1 MHFWLQSLWLAAPVI
16 AGGTLHILAMKAGVL
31 QGLARVPIDGG
42 LMFRSRRIFGD
53 NKTLRGALLMT
64 TLTTTCA
71 VGQAALENH
80 FEWARAWTLPGAG
93 TLNPIRWGALLGLG
107 YVAGELP
114 NSFLKRQLDIK
125 PGGAGRGVWA
135 PVFWVI
141 DQVDSLGG
149 TLLAMPLMWTPPIEA
164 VAALLVITLVVHP
177 MAAAGMVALGLKQ
190 RVG

>member
-1 MHFWLQSLWLAAPVI
+1 
-16 AGGTLHILAMKAGVL
+16 
-31 QGLARVPIDGG
+31 
-42 LMFRSRRIFGD
+42 
-53 NKTLRGALLMT
+53 MT
-64 TLTTTCA
+64 ALTTICA
-71 VGQAALENH
+71 VGQAALESH
-80 FEWARAWTLPGAG
+80 FEWARALSLPGAG

-125 PGGAGRGVWA
+125 PGEAGRGAWA

-141 DQVDSLGG
+141 DQVDSLAG

-164 VAALLVITLVVHP
+164 VAALLVITLTVHP
-177 MAAAGMVALGLKQ
+177 LAAAGMVALGLKR